1 MKRVPAILACS
12 LALVSAAACNGGTET
27 KKVER
32 PAVELGERLFRD
44 PDLSPSSNNYL
55 ACNDCH
61 SGSADEGGRIYA
73 GYPLENAATREA
85 WWGGYEVQFLDA
97 VNFCLTF
104 FMRGQRLAPGDPEG
118 DALYEFLDSISPV
131 ETAPA
136 LPLTLTKTPPLLGGG
151 DADEGRD
158 VWDAACRDCHGSPS
172 GSGRLHATVTPLDA
186 DLFDEYD
193 ELFPNVN
200 HRLIVAEKV
209 RHGAFFGIGG
219 VMPPFAEER
228 LTDEQLADVMAYLG
242 L

>member
-1 MKRVPAILACS
+1 MKRRAVILAGFLS
-12 LALVSAAACNGGTET
+12 LAGLGCTGGTET

-61 SGSADEGGRIYA
+61 STSADEEGRLFA
-73 GYPLENAATREA
+73 GYPLENAASREA
-85 WWGGYEVQFLDA
+85 WWGGYESQFLDA
-97 VNFCLTF
+97 VNFCLRF
-104 FMRGQRLAPGDPEG
+104 FMRGQALAPGDPDG
-118 DALYEFLDSISPV
+118 DALYEYLDSISPV

-136 LPLTLTKTPPLLGGG
+136 LPLTITKTVALLPGG
-151 DADEGRD
+151 DADAGRE
-158 VWDAACRDCHGSPS
+158 VYDAACRGCHGSPS
-172 GSGRLHATVTPLDA
+172 GSGRLHSTVTPLDEH
-186 DLFDEYD
+186 LWHEYD
-193 ELFPNVN
+193 VVFPGVN
-200 HRLIVAEKV
+200 YRLVVAEKV

-219 VMPPFAEER
+219 VMPPFSEER